1 MDRNLIKYFILLLSF
16 TASKQLLA
24 QQTMQQDTVTLGQ
37 IIEYHSAKR
46 YNYLK
51 TDSATYISLAGDVKL
66 KQGKTFFDCDSAVLN
81 QQQNIVEAFG
91 HVHINDADSVHT
103 YADYMKYLGKEKKAY
118 LRKNVRLTDAKGTLT
133 TSEMEYETTTK
144 IGTYYKSGKIVT
156 GKAVLTS
163 TEGTYYGDTRDVYFK
178 KNVVLIDP
186 EYKIYTDT
194 LLYNMETEVAR
205 FVTYTKIISETR
217 TVTTT
222 EGYYD
227 KKNKKAVFS
236 KRSLV
241 SDKDYDLTADKMAF
255 DDASG
260 FGQAQGKA
268 IYKTKDTRNRTT
280 VMADDI
286 KFNRKANSFLATMK
300 PMMILEQKTDSLF
313 IAADTLYSA
322 KLSDARKFRDIP
334 VIRDSDYL
342 KAVAPIQAKDTGSN
356 RFFEAYYNVRIYSD
370 SMQAVGDSLFYSL
383 EDSTFR
389 LFKDPVVWFN
399 ENQITGDTIY
409 LFTRNKKPE
418 RLYVFENAMTISHVS
433 NEYFNQV
440 RGNTI
445 NGYFKNG
452 EMDYLRSKG
461 MAQSVYY
468 AIDDN
473 NAYIG
478 VNTSTADIIDMYFL
492 NKKPQ
497 RVVFRNDLVGTTY
510 PMKQVNHTEIRLKG
524 FKWLDLRRPKSW
536 QELLK

>member
-1 MDRNLIKYFILLLSF
+1 
-16 TASKQLLA
+16 LLA